1 MDMSHQSPQQTNG
14 CDCGVFTLTS
24 MDLLRNGLHL
34 TREAYAQGTLA
45 RRGARRR
52 LAKKIWEEGVGAEEV
67 RWQPHVTQTSTRRAT
82 GPEEANKGKRARH
95 PKRRKRGTEG
105 RIVPGG
111 RKAGTLHHHFQGTQE
126 KECGKRGGKRS
137 AKSEAEEEGSSDTEV
152 RIYQPPTK
160 KAHKSKES
168 R

>member
-1 MDMSHQSPQQTNG
+1 M
-14 CDCGVFTLTS
+14 
-24 MDLLRNGLHL
+24 
-34 TREAYAQGTLA
+34 
-45 RRGARRR
+45 
-52 LAKKIWEEGVGAEEV
+52 GAEEV
-67 RWQPHVTQTSTRRAT
+67 RWQPHDIQTWTRRTT

-95 PKRRKRGTEG
+95 PKRRKRGMEG

-111 RKAGTLHHHFQGTQE
+111 RKAGTLHRHFQGAQE
-126 KECGKRGGKRS
+126 KECGKKGGKRS
-137 AKSEAEEEGSSDTEV
+137 AKLEAEEEGNSGTEA